1 VSHEEEARWLRETI
15 DRLPNADCCGCD
27 GCAGR
32 CMGGL
37 AITRT
42 EFEAICDYLGGPL
55 FMPETR
61 RYSSMGAPC
70 EFKEHSGARCIIYP
84 VRPLIC
90 RLFGI
95 VEWLPCPMGVIP
107 TLVPDGP
114 RIMQRYRQ
122 FERRTFREW
131 ARNSAS
137 GDRGETA

>member
-1 VSHEEEARWLRETI
+1 MSHEEEARWLRETI
-15 DRLPNADCCGCD
+15 DRLPMANCCGCD
-27 GCAGR
+27 GCAAR

-37 AITRT
+37 AITRS
-42 EFEAICDYLGGPL
+42 EFEAICEYFGGPM
-55 FMPETR
+55 FMPAAR
-61 RYSSMGAPC
+61 AYQCMGAPC
-70 EFKEHSGARCIIYP
+70 EFKERSSPRCIIYP

-95 VEWLPCPMGVIP
+95 VEWLPCPMGTVP

-114 RIMQRYRQ
+114 RVMQRYRQ

-131 ARNSAS
+131 ARNSVA

>member
-1 VSHEEEARWLRETI
+1 MSHEEEARWLRETI
-15 DRLPNADCCGCD
+15 DRLPMANCCGCD
-27 GCAGR
+27 GCAAR

-37 AITRT
+37 AITRS
-42 EFEAICDYLGGPL
+42 EFEAICEYFGGPM
-55 FMPETR
+55 FMPAAR
-61 RYSSMGAPC
+61 AYQCMGALC
-70 EFKEHSGARCIIYP
+70 EFKERSSPRCIIYP

-95 VEWLPCPMGVIP
+95 VEWLPCPMGTVP

-114 RIMQRYRQ
+114 RVMQRYRQ

-131 ARNSAS
+131 ARNSVA